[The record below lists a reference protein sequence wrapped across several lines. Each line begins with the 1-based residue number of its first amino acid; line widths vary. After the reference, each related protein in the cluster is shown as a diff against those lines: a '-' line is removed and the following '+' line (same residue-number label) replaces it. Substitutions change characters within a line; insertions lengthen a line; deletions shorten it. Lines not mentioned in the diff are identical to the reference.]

1 MPTVERAARERATWR
16 SLLYVPAN
24 VRRFVEKAPQSGA
37 DAIILDLEDSV
48 PAAAK
53 ADARAQLID
62 AVATCRTGVGTVLV
76 RINRSLPLAVRDIE
90 AAVAAGADGLLVT
103 KAAGPEHIGLLDEM
117 LDELEQGKGAA
128 RMVLVPVIETASA
141 VAVMA
146 QIAAASTRIVGM
158 LTGAED
164 LAAECG
170 CTADDELIVMI
181 KRQMVVAAAAAG
193 IAPLGTLGSV
203 ADFRDAEKVR
213 EVALRSRQSGFT
225 GGTCVHPSLVAILNA
240 AFSPSEDEI
249 ALAKRQVA
257 AAEEA
262 AREGRGSLEVDGR
275 MVDEPILRR
284 ARRVLAAA
292 RWGGAP

>member
-1 MPTVERAARERATWR
+1 MPTVEPPARERANWR

-53 ADARAQLID
+53 ADARAQLMD
-62 AVATCRTGVGTVLV
+62 AVAVCRAGVGTVLV

-90 AAVAAGADGLLVT
+90 AAAAAGADGLLVT
-103 KAAGPEHIGLLDEM
+103 KAAGAEHIRLLDEM
-117 LDELEQGKGAA
+117 LDELEQGGGSAP
-128 RMVLVPVIETASA
+128 MVLVPVIETASA

-146 QIAAASTRIVGM
+146 EIAAASKRIVGM

-203 ADFRDAEKVR
+203 ADFRDAAKVR
-213 EVALRSRQSGFT
+213 EVALRSRRSGFT

-240 AFSPSEDEI
+240 AFSPSEDEV

-292 RWGGAP
+292 R

>member
-1 MPTVERAARERATWR
+1 MPTVERATRERATWR

-53 ADARAQLID
+53 ADARAQLMD
-62 AVATCRTGVGTVLV
+62 AVATCRTGAGTVLV

-117 LDELEQGKGAA
+117 LDELEQGAA

-146 QIAAASTRIVGM
+146 QIAAASKRIVGM

-203 ADFRDAEKVR
+203 ADFRDAAKVR
-213 EVALRSRQSGFT
+213 EVALLSRRSGFT
-225 GGTCVHPSLVAILNA
+225 GGTCVHPSLVPILNA

-292 RWGGAP
+292 R